1 MIMNRE
7 ITNPDYRFLFENQSP
22 AHVYYRWKIFSMLQ
36 GESPSRWSTKPFRMF
51 KGGSIWKPPPLNP
64 FLQGMPEELIRQ
76 EEIEDEKNKKGS
88 LSNAQRGRLESMI
101 RTLTPER
108 VMIGEA
114 MVWCIEH
121 ADAAEEICQCI
132 TEACTNIDTMASKK
146 IARLYLVSDILHN
159 CSVKVQNASFY
170 RKGLQARLA
179 EIFEGL
185 HIAYNA
191 IESRLRAEQ
200 VKQRVMQ
207 CCRAWEDW
215 TIYPHEFLI
224 HLQNLFLGLVK
235 RSSPWRVEEDEDM
248 KPSLDGAPL
257 GDDFDGIPIEDV
269 DGIPMNNAE
278 DKEGVISDI
287 DGLPLT
293 TPLINKS
300 AAISALMG
308 YDDDEDDEDIDG
320 APLDDDVDGLPLRH
334 DGSALV
340 ETGTAPGFVSSKWES
355 VSPKRVEAQAVTT
368 SKWETLEDKQSDAE
382 GSGSDSTPVYDQP
395 SDKETNN
402 SPGDSPDYTN
412 YQNTKMPPP
421 NKEDDLDGIP
431 LEYEDFKRRSKDST
445 DDDDEEEDD
454 FQSQDNG
461 SEYSEEARG
470 VDRLGQGSEAEEERR
485 AKLREIEV
493 RVMQY
498 QDELEQGIRKVKA
511 GYSISHQ
518 VQHFR
523 RKLVKKIAR
532 DEGRH
537 RRHRSRSAS
546 PGETPKRS
554 RSKRSKSPHRV
565 EEIHESTNS
574 SSKKS
579 RGSPGRSQKWEK
591 KDRSQSSKR
600 QHHNSDE
607 SRRDDSPKNSY
618 AKREVL
624 STGKYKHERKEK
636 IEKEKN
642 QESKDGNNRG
652 HRHSSKSRSP
662 RSHTPGHRSSSRT
675 PRKRRSHSKSPPRKH
690 KKKRH

>member
-1 MIMNRE
+1 MNRE

-88 LSNAQRGRLESMI
+88 LSNAQRGRLESYI

-108 VMIGEA
+108 EKIGEA

-132 TEACTNIDTMASKK
+132 TESLTNIDTAAPKK
-146 IARLYLVSDILHN
+146 IARLFLVSDILHN

-170 RKGLQARLA
+170 RKGFQAKLA
-179 EIFEGL
+179 EIFEGI

-200 VKQRVMQ
+200 LKQRVMLQ
-207 CCRAWEDW
+207 CRAWEDW
-215 TIYPHEFLI
+215 AIYPHDFLI
-224 HLQNLFLGLVK
+224 HLQNIFLGLVK
-235 RSSPWRVEEDEDM
+235 RTSPWRLEEDEEI
-248 KPSLDGAPL
+248 KPSIDGAPL
-257 GDDFDGIPIEDV
+257 GDDVDGIPIEDV
-269 DGIPMNNAE
+269 DGIPLNNE
-278 DKEGVISDI
+278 DKEISDI

-308 YDDDEDDEDIDG
+308 YDDDDE
-320 APLDDDVDGLPLRH
+320 DDDVDGMPFDEDVDGLPMK
-334 DGSALV
+334 DGSLV

-355 VSPKRVEAQAVTT
+355 VSPKRVEAQAITT
-368 SKWETLEDKQSDAE
+368 SKWEIIEANQSDNDV
-382 GSGSDSTPVYDQP
+382 SGSDSTPVYEQPSVYDQP
-395 SDKETNN
+395 SDKEINN
-402 SPGDSPDYTN
+402 SAGNSPDYTN
-412 YQNTKMPPP
+412 DENTKMPPP
-421 NKEDDLDGIP
+421 SNDLDGIP
-431 LEYEDFKRRSKDST
+431 LVYEDFKRRSKDST
-445 DDDDEEEDD
+445 DEEDD
-454 FQSQDNG
+454 SPSQDNG
-461 SEYSEEARG
+461 SEYSEDSRG
-470 VDRLGQGSEAEEERR
+470 FDRLQGSEAEEERR

-498 QDELEQGIRKVKA
+498 QDELEQGIRKVKP
-511 GYSISHQ
+511 GYSIPHQ

-546 PGETPKRS
+546 PEVQTPKRS

-579 RGSPGRSQKWEK
+579 RDTPGRSQKWEK
-591 KDRSQSSKR
+591 KERSQNSKR
-600 QHHNSDE
+600 QHQNPDE
-607 SRRDDSPKNSY
+607 SRS
-618 AKREVL
+618 
-624 STGKYKHERKEK
+624 
-636 IEKEKN
+636 
-642 QESKDGNNRG
+642 
-652 HRHSSKSRSP
+652 HRRSRSRSP
-662 RSHTPGHRSSSRT
+662 RSTSRTPSHRSRT
-675 PRKRRSHSKSPPRKH
+675 PRKRRSHSRSPSRKH